1 MAIRITCINKS
12 AGFHM
17 DPHHAITALE
27 WVEDGTGKQGKSSRE
42 EVYRWMKNEGG
53 QAYVIDVQGHRAP
66 VLPREN
72 ARGTQFLQTVADRVW
87 TDNLLA
93 LPECQN

>member
-1 MAIRITCINKS
+1 MAVRITCINKS

-17 DPHHAITALE
+17 DPHHAITALG
-27 WVEDGTGKQGKSSRE
+27 WVEDGTGKRGKSSRE
-42 EVYRWMKNEGG
+42 VVYNWLKKENG
-53 QAYVIDVQGHRAP
+53 QAYVIDRHGSRAS

-72 ARGTQFLQTVADRVW
+72 AHGTLFLQTVADRVW

-93 LPECQN
+93 LPECQD